1 LAFPAISCGIYGYP
15 IDQAVEI
22 ATRETL
28 TELNG
33 NQSIEKII
41 FACFSDEIVRAYRNA
56 WLAA

>member
-28 TELNG
+28 TELNC

-56 WLAA
+56 WPAA